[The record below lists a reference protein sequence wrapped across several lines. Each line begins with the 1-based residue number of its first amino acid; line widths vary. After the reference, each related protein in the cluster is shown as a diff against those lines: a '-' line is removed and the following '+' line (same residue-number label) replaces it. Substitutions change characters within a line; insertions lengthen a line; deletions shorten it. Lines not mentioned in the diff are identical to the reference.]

1 MSRVEVSA
9 VTVRLGT
16 VTALDGVSFAVDSGS
31 RLAVV
36 GASGSGKSTLLR
48 AIAGLIPIGAGSIAL
63 DGRVVSGPGTMVP
76 AHRRGVG
83 YVPQDGALF
92 PHLTVERNIRFGVR
106 RGTDRAARVRETAAL
121 VGLEPGLLRRYPD
134 ELSGGQQQRV
144 ALARALAARPA
155 MIVLD
160 EPFSALDTG
169 LRERARAAVTDALQ
183 ASGVTGILV
192 THDQDEALAFGD
204 AIGVLDHGRLV
215 QLGPAQAVFDDPV
228 SPRIAAFLGA
238 ACFVAGR
245 AHGDVADTALGP
257 VPLRRNHAVGDGCL
271 VMLRPNQFVLERPS
285 PSAEAHVEA
294 VVRRGATL
302 RVSLALPGGGEQI
315 EVEVSASGHDH
326 LGPGDAV
333 GVRVIGSGV
342 GYPTDGAKA
351 GGH

>member
-1 MSRVEVSA
+1 MSRVEVSE
-9 VTVRLGT
+9 VIVRLGT
-16 VTALDGVSFAVDSGS
+16 VTALDRVSFAVESGA

-48 AIAGLIPIGAGSIAL
+48 AIAGLIPVGAGSIAL
-63 DGRVVSGPGTMVP
+63 DGQVVSGPGRMVP

-92 PHLTVERNIRFGVR
+92 PHLTVERNIRFGLR
-106 RGTDRAARVRETAAL
+106 RGADRVQRVRETAAL

-144 ALARALAARPA
+144 ALARALAAGPA

-169 LRERARAAVTDALQ
+169 LRERARTAVTDALQ

-192 THDQDEALAFGD
+192 THDQDEALAFGG
-204 AIGVLDHGRLV
+204 ALGVLDHGRLV

-228 SPRIAAFLGA
+228 SPGIAAFLGP
-238 ACFVAGR
+238 ACFISGHAR
-245 AHGDVADTALGP
+245 GDVATTALGP
-257 VPLRRNHAVGDGCL
+257 VPLRSNHAAADACL
-271 VMLRPNQFVLERPS
+271 VMLRPNQFALGPAS
-285 PSAEAHVEA
+285 GSASRVRSVARRGA
-294 VVRRGATL
+294 VVRVAVGLSGT
-302 RVSLALPGGGEQI
+302 GEQI
-315 EVEVSASGHDH
+315 EVDVPASGQDR
-326 LGPGDAV
+326 LEPGDAV

-342 GYPTDGAKA
+342 GYPIEPATPGQD
-351 GGH
+351 